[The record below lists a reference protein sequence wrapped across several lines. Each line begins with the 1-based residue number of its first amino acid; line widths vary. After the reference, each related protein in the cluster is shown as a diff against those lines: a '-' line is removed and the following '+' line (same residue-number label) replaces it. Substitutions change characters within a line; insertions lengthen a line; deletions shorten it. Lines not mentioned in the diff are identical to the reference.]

1 MKERISGWQRV
12 GSQLVFILYLGVLFY
27 LLFFSERYGRTDAS
41 EEYHYN
47 LVLFKEIRRF
57 YQYREILGMQSV
69 LVNLVGNVVA
79 FMPFGFFLPVIWS
92 YPLFLGSWI
101 LINFKCLFKRDTTWD
116 KIEHIRKINIG
127 EVSTEKVEN

>member
-1 MKERISGWQRV
+1 MASYILLVVFLRPIKPMMKG
-12 GSQLVFILYLGVLFY
+12 
-27 LLFFSERYGRTDAS
+27 LLC
-41 EEYHYN
+41 
-47 LVLFKEIRRF
+47 
-57 YQYREILGMQSV
+57 
-69 LVNLVGNVVA
+69 
-79 FMPFGFFLPVIWS
+79 